1 MSLLI
6 LVSIWKKG
14 IITFS
19 TFLSTIFT
27 LPIRGSRLCFDIHY
41 FAQLTFLFRISL
53 LQYHS
58 LTFDF
63 ISWKIILNLHIEIKK
78 KLYICVFIFA
88 YISLFIIIL
97 VKEEISFIFTC
108 RSSCFEMLFDF
119 SFYRKAFSFFRFSI
133 LLFISCFSVY
143 NAS

>member
-1 MSLLI
+1 M
-6 LVSIWKKG
+6 VSIWKKG

-63 ISWKIILNLHIEIKK
+63 IFADRPASRCFSTFHFIEKHSHF
-78 KLYICVFIFA
+78 LDSQSCYSSLAF
-88 YISLFIIIL
+88 LFIMQAKL
-97 VKEEISFIFTC
+97 AGTH
-108 RSSCFEMLFDF
+108 
-119 SFYRKAFSFFRFSI
+119 
-133 LLFISCFSVY
+133 LLFKLALIPTIITVL
-143 NAS
+143 